1 MGETSFRSPLIWS
14 FLPFHFL
21 CVSHF
26 IQWETPP
33 PFRNPFCP
41 SPCDFP
47 LLSPPFKRTQIVFV
61 NGNCRQKRQAKWIL
75 WRGILL
81 FNPSPQSLPCSI
93 ERERKENYWSETL
106 SAEFSFGG
114 NHSGCYTTGSVPH
127 FLSKGSW
134 EWRTPFLV
142 FTPGI
147 VQFVVF

>member
-14 FLPFHFL
+14 FFPLHFL

-61 NGNCRQKRQAKWIL
+61 NGNCRQKRQAKWIS

-81 FNPSPQSLPCSI
+81 FNPSSQSLPCSI
-93 ERERKENYWSETL
+93 ERERKKTIGLRLWVQNSLLEGITQVATQREVCLTFCPKNRGSSVHVFW
-106 SAEFSFGG
+106 FSRQGLFG
-114 NHSGCYTTGSVPH
+114 
-127 FLSKGSW
+127 L
-134 EWRTPFLV
+134 
-142 FTPGI
+142 
-147 VQFVVF
+147 